1 MSEQNNK
8 KGILI
13 VDDAVFARN
22 TLKKVIAELDYA
34 QVVGEA
40 SNGSEAISLYKKL
53 KPDLVT
59 MDLVMPEISGIEAI
73 EEILKINKSAIIVVV
88 SAVGQEHLVME
99 ATEKG
104 AKDFVQKPIDKEE
117 LKDIFNNLLANK

>member
-59 MDLVMPEISGIEAI
+59 MD
-73 EEILKINKSAIIVVV
+73 
-88 SAVGQEHLVME
+88 
-99 ATEKG
+99 
-104 AKDFVQKPIDKEE
+104 
-117 LKDIFNNLLANK
+117 

>member
-59 MDLVMPEISGIEAI
+59 MDLVMPEKSGIEAI

-117 LKDIFNNLLANK
+117 LKDIFDNLLANK